1 MRIIR
6 RFLHWWRF
14 RQNAAELEEELAFH
28 REAIE
33 RDLTARGHTPA
44 DARAH
49 ARRAMG
55 NETFMREES
64 RGVWLWPWLE
74 GVFQDARG
82 TLRGLR
88 RSPAFSAGV
97 MVTFALGVGA
107 NAAMF
112 SFLDRSMFRPPAL
125 MRDPAS
131 VHRVYLYRL
140 SNGVYGEASG
150 RYARHADLARWT
162 TSFSDVAGF
171 VARPLA
177 VGVGQDARELRVG
190 IVTASFFG
198 FFDAPPAIG
207 RYFTMAEDAP
217 PTGTPVAVLSH
228 AFWQTQYG
236 GRRAALGAKLQIGAV
251 VYTIIGV
258 APQEFV
264 GLWPLRPP
272 AAFIPVSTYAASDI
286 GREWPTTYGSAFGLE
301 TLVRRK
307 PGIGIAVAS
316 ADLTKV
322 FKRSLRGEYSAEADP
337 SSANDRIAALRPYA
351 LAGSV
356 LLERGPEKSNVA
368 KVATWLGG
376 VTLIVLLIAC
386 ANVASLLLARGLSR
400 RREIALRIALGV
412 SRLRLLSQLLT
423 ESMLLAVGGSILGIV
438 VARWLS
444 TMLSAS
450 FLPGTAQAPVATDAR
465 VLAFTSLVTLAV
477 GVFTGVFPILQARQ
491 LSLTDDL
498 KSGVRAGTYY
508 RSRTR
513 TALLVLQGAL
523 SLVLLVG
530 AGLFVRSVHNVRAV
544 RLGYDADSVL
554 VVEMA
559 MRDVQ
564 LDSAST
570 VALRR
575 RLLEAATTVPGITH
589 ASLQL
594 AVPFAGMSSWP
605 IAVAGIDSVR
615 KFGRFDVNSV
625 SPDYFATMGTRILRG
640 RGIESGDV
648 AAARRVMVIGASMGA
663 ILWPGQDPL
672 GKCVRMHET
681 RAQLLQGLP
690 LTAMPCTYVVGVAED
705 IHTQSMGP
713 ETRYFYYYLSAAQ
726 VRPDEGG
733 MFVRARGPAQLMIE
747 PLRRRLQEEM
757 PGTSYV
763 NVMRLSVNIEGVT
776 RSWVMGATVF
786 TAFGLLALLLAAVG
800 LYSVIAYNVAQR
812 KQELAVRVALGAA
825 ARDLIRLVVGQGVR
839 LAASGALLGGI
850 IALMAG
856 RWIAPLLFEQSPRD
870 PVVFGTVACMLLLVA
885 VGASA
890 IPALRGARVDPN
902 AALRSE

>member
-6 RFLHWWRF
+6 RLLHWWRF
-14 RQNAAELEEELAFH
+14 REQVAELEEELAFH
-28 REAIE
+28 REEIE
-33 RDLTARGHTPA
+33 RDLIASGHTPGA
-44 DARAH
+44 ARAR

-55 NETFMREES
+55 NETLMREAS

-74 GVFQDARG
+74 GVWQDAKG

-97 MVTFALGVGA
+97 MLTFALGVGA

-112 SFLDRSMFRPPAL
+112 SFLDRLMFRGPASL
-125 MRDPAS
+125 RDPAS
-131 VHRVYLYRL
+131 VHRVYLYRVL
-140 SNGVYGEASG
+140 DGVPGESSG
-150 RYARHADLARWT
+150 RYARHADLVRWT
-162 TSFSDVAGF
+162 TSFADIAGF
-171 VARPLA
+171 VARQLA
-177 VGVGQDARELRVG
+177 VGVGQDARELRIG
-190 IVTASFFG
+190 IVSASFFD
-198 FFDAPPAIG
+198 FFDAPPVIG
-207 RYFTMAEDAP
+207 RYFTAAEESAP
-217 PTGTPVAVLSH
+217 MGTPVAVLSYPL
-228 AFWQTQYG
+228 WQAQYG
-236 GRRAALGAKLQIGAV
+236 GRRDAIGSTLQIGAV

-258 APQEFV
+258 APPEFV
-264 GLWPLRPP
+264 GLWPDRPP

-286 GREWPTTYGSAFGLE
+286 GSEWRTTYSSAFGLM

-307 PGIGIAVAS
+307 PGISTAVAN
-316 ADLTKV
+316 ADLTNALKQS
-322 FKRSLRGEYSAEADP
+322 FRMQFAGEADDRIP
-337 SSANDRIAALRPYA
+337 EARIAALRPYA
-351 LAGSV
+351 LAGHV
-356 LLERGPEKSNVA
+356 LVERGPEKSSVA

-376 VTLIVLLIAC
+376 VTIIVLLIAC

-423 ESMLLAVGGSILGIV
+423 ESMLLAASGSILGIV

-444 TMLSAS
+444 TVLSAS
-450 FLPGTAQAPVATDAR
+450 FLPGTELAPVARDPR
-465 VLAFTSLVTLAV
+465 VLAFMAVVTLAV
-477 GVFTGVFPILQARQ
+477 GVSTSVFPIMQTRR

-498 KSGVRAGTYY
+498 KAGVRAGTYH
-508 RSRTR
+508 RSHTR

-530 AGLFVRSVHNVRAV
+530 AGLFVRSLRNAQDV

-554 VVEMA
+554 VVETA

-564 LDSAST
+564 LDSART
-570 VALRR
+570 VALRQ
-575 RLLEAATTVPGITH
+575 RLLAAATTVPGITH

-594 AVPFAGMSSWP
+594 SVPFAGMSSWP
-605 IAVAGIDSVR
+605 IFVAGIDSVR
-615 KFGRFDVNSV
+615 KFGRFDLNAV

-640 RGIESGDV
+640 RGIESSDV
-648 AAARRVMVIGASMGA
+648 AGGRRVMVVGASMGA
-663 ILWPGQDPL
+663 VLWPGQNPL
-672 GKCVRMHET
+672 GKCVRMQIPPIQPLD
-681 RAQLLQGLP
+681 QLHP
-690 LTAMPCTYVVGVAED
+690 ENTPCTYVVGVAED
-705 IHTQSMGP
+705 IHTQNIGP

-726 VRPDEGG
+726 VRPEEGG
-733 MFVRARGPAQLMIE
+733 LFVRVRGDARLLME

-757 PGTSYV
+757 PGASYV
-763 NVMRLSVNIEGVT
+763 TVTRLGANIEGEV

-786 TAFGLLALLLAAVG
+786 TAFGFLALLLAAVG

-812 KQELAVRVALGAA
+812 RQELAVRVALGAA
-825 ARDLIRLVVGQGVR
+825 ARDLVRLVVGQGVR

-850 IALMAG
+850 IALIAG
-856 RWIAPLLFEQSPRD
+856 PWIAPLLFEQSPRD
-870 PVVFGTVACMLLLVA
+870 PVVFGAVTCLLLLVA
-885 VGASA
+885 VVASA